1 MAVSVSGAASP
12 FGDALQSGTS
22 AGPLSP
28 PIPLLVFA
36 ALALRGSLALLF
48 TGGFADVAHVI
59 GWLLASIVGVGL
71 LAAFTAQ
78 DLKRRQQRNYSPQP
92 LASTVRSGLAV
103 TALALCGL
111 HAWTLAWSLAS
122 R

>member
-1 MAVSVSGAASP
+1 MSGATSP
-12 FGDALQSGTS
+12 FGDTLQPGAS
-22 AGPLSP
+22 ARPLSP
-28 PIPLLVFA
+28 PVPLLVFA
-36 ALALRGSLALLF
+36 SLALLGSLALLF

-78 DLKRRQQRNYSPQP
+78 DLKRREQRNYSPQP
-92 LASTVRSGLAV
+92 MASTVRSGLAL
-103 TALALCGL
+103 TALVLCGL

>member
-1 MAVSVSGAASP
+1 MSGATSP
-12 FGDALQSGTS
+12 FGDAVQPGNS

-36 ALALRGSLALLF
+36 SLVLVGSLGLLF
-48 TGGFADVAHVI
+48 TGAFADVAHVI

-92 LASTVRSGLAV
+92 LASTVRSGLALA
-103 TALALCGL
+103 ALVLCGL